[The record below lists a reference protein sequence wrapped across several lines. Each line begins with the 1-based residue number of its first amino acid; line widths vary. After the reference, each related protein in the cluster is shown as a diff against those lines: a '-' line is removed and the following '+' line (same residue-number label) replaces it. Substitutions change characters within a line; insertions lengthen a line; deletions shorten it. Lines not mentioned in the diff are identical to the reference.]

1 MNDTVCIS
9 LENVALTFGG
19 KPLFEDITLHIATRD
34 RICLLGRNGVGKTTL
49 MKLITGEFEPD
60 AGKRFVLPHVGIGY
74 LAQKVDVIKG
84 KTIHAFVVEGL
95 PVNEQSEEKHY
106 LADMVIAPLGLD
118 PHATMET
125 LSGGQLRRASL
136 ARALV
141 AEPDVLLLDEPTNH
155 LDLTAIEWLENYLKA
170 YRGAILVVSHDRAF
184 LSSITSKVFWLDRG
198 IIRTCPRGYAY
209 YEEWAEA
216 LLEQEARE
224 LHNMQKKLEAEVDW
238 TQGGVTGRRKRNV
251 RRLRELHK
259 LRDKLRNDKASY
271 NNSTKTLDLDPLAPA
286 LASKIVAEFRDVSK
300 HFERD
305 GKRTAIL
312 ENFHLRIMRGDRIGI
327 LGANGSGKSTFLKL
341 LVKELE
347 PDSGNIKLGKN
358 IEISYFD
365 QNRTLLNPK
374 KSLWQTLA
382 PDGGD
387 YVLLGSGEKQHPRH
401 VCGYL
406 KDFLFDPKGAR
417 DLVGTLSGGQQSRL
431 MLAKILAQPGSV
443 LILDEPTN
451 DLDMDT
457 LDMLQELISDYD
469 GTLLIVSHDRDFLDR
484 TVTRV
489 LAFEGNAVIEHHV
502 GGYSDYIEA
511 KNKEKAKTQGK
522 KDKETAK
529 TERAVEPI
537 ATLASPP
544 PQKNKMSF
552 KLKHELEH
560 LPARISALEAEIAS
574 LANTLTDAE
583 LYTKQPEQFDKAS
596 RRLHSTQ
603 QELEAAELRWLE
615 LEELAQQAN

>member
-1 MNDTVCIS
+1 MSETVCIS
-9 LENVALTFGG
+9 LENMSLTFGG
-19 KPLFEDITLHIATRD
+19 KPLFEDVTLHIAQRD

-49 MKLITGEFEPD
+49 MKLITGDLEAD
-60 AGKRFVLPHVGIGY
+60 GGKRFILPGTTIGY
-74 LAQKVDVIKG
+74 LAQKVDIIKG
-84 KTIHAFVVEGL
+84 QSIHSFVMSGL
-95 PVNEQSEEKHY
+95 PKAEQTEDKHY
-106 LADMVIAPLGLD
+106 LADMVIAPLGLNSL
-118 PHATMET
+118 ATMET
-125 LSGGQLRRASL
+125 LSGGQLRRAAL
-136 ARALV
+136 AKALV
-141 AEPDVLLLDEPTNH
+141 AEPNVLLLDEPTNH
-155 LDLTAIEWLENYLKA
+155 LDLAAIEWLENYLKA

-184 LSSITSKVFWLDRG
+184 LANITSKVFWLDRG
-198 IIRTCPRGYAY
+198 IIRTCPRGYAH

-251 RRLRELHK
+251 RRLRELHR
-259 LRDKLRNDKASY
+259 LRDKLKHDRAAHNK
-271 NNSTKTLDLDPLAPA
+271 STKTLDLEPLTASQ
-286 LASKIVAEFRDVSK
+286 ASKIVAEFKDVSMA
-300 HFERD
+300 FTRD
-305 GKRTAIL
+305 GETTTIL
-312 ENFHLRIMRGDRIGI
+312 DHFHLRIMRGDRIGV

-347 PDSGNIKLGKN
+347 PHSGTIKLGKH

-374 KSLWQTLA
+374 KSLWDTLC

-387 YVLLGSGEKQHPRH
+387 YVLLGSGENQRPRH

-431 MLAKILAQPGSV
+431 MLAKILARPGSV

-469 GTLLIVSHDRDFLDR
+469 GTLIIVSHDRDFLDR

-489 LAFEGNAVIEHHV
+489 LAFEGNAVVEQHL
-502 GGYSDYIEA
+502 GGYTDYIAARNAE
-511 KNKEKAKTQGK
+511 KEKTSKANAS
-522 KDKETAK
+522 TAK
-529 TERAVEPI
+529 
-537 ATLASPP
+537 ATASSNDSAPAAP
-544 PQKNKMSF
+544 ATSKTKLSF
-552 KLKHELEH
+552 KLKHELEQ
-560 LPARISALEAEIAS
+560 LPARMAKLEAEIAS
-574 LANTLTDAE
+574 LEATLADAT
-583 LYTKQPEQFDKAS
+583 LYVSSPGAFDTAS
-596 RRLHSTQ
+596 RRLPQ
-603 QELEAAELRWLE
+603 AQAELETAELRWLE
-615 LEELAQQAN
+615 LEELSTSSC

>member
-9 LENVALTFGG
+9 LERVALTFGG

-34 RICLLGRNGVGKTTL
+34 RICLLGRNGAGKTTL
-49 MKLITGEFEPD
+49 MKLITGELEPD
-60 AGKRFVLPHVGIGY
+60 TGKRFVLPSVSIGY
-74 LAQKVDVIKG
+74 LAQQVEVVKG

-95 PVNEQSEEKHY
+95 PAAEQTEEKHY
-106 LADMVIAPLGLD
+106 LADIVIAPLGLD

-155 LDLTAIEWLENYLKA
+155 LDLSAIEWLENYLTS
-170 YRGAILVVSHDRAF
+170 YRGAILVVSHDRTF
-184 LSSITSKVFWLDRG
+184 LSNITSKVFWLDRG
-198 IIRTCPRGYAY
+198 IIRTCPRGYAH
-209 YEEWAEA
+209 YEAWAEA

-224 LHNMQKKLEAEVDW
+224 LHNMQKKLEVDW

-259 LRDKLRNDKASY
+259 LREKLKHDKASY
-271 NNSTKTLDLDPLAPA
+271 HNTTRSLDLDPLSPA
-286 LASKIVAEFRDVSK
+286 LASKIVAEFRDVTLN
-300 HFERD
+300 FMRD
-305 GKRTAIL
+305 GTRTRIL
-312 ENFHLRIMRGDRIGI
+312 EHFHLRIMRGDRIGI

-341 LVKELE
+341 LVKELS

-365 QNRTLLNPK
+365 QNRTQLNPK

-489 LAFEGNAVIEHHV
+489 LAFEGDAVVESHV
-502 GGYSDYIEA
+502 GGYSDYMEA
-511 KNKEKAKTQGK
+511 KSKEKN
-522 KDKETAK
+522 KDKDKDKNK
-529 TERAVEPI
+529 T
-537 ATLASPP
+537 TTPP
-544 PQKNKMSF
+544 PNGDTVTSTSAAIHPPASSNKMSY
-552 KLKHELEH
+552 KLKHELEK
-560 LPARISALEAEIAS
+560 LPERIATLETEIAALTTT
-574 LANTLTDAE
+574 LADAE

-596 RRLHSTQ
+596 RRLHRAQ
-603 QELEAAELRWLE
+603 EELEAAELRWLE
-615 LEELAQQAN
+615 LEEMAQAS